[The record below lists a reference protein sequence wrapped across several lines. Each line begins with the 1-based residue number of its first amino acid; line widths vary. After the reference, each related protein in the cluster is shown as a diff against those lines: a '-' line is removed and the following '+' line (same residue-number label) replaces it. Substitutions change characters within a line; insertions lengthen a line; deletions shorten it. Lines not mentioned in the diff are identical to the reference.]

1 MPRLIAME
9 VSVPDVSEGPRG
21 PITLALPA
29 TRCTP
34 PVVDRLKDVLA
45 THPGTTEV
53 RLELQSGG
61 RSTVLRLDERLRV
74 TATPALMADL
84 KELLGAGCLAV

>member
-1 MPRLIAME
+1 
-9 VSVPDVSEGPRG
+9 
-21 PITLALPA
+21 
-29 TRCTP
+29 
-34 PVVDRLKDVLA
+34 VVDRLKDVLA

>member
-1 MPRLIAME
+1 ME

-21 PITLALPA
+21 PITITLPA

-34 PVVDRLKDVLA
+34 PMVERLKDVLGG
-45 THPGTTEV
+45 HPGTTEV
-53 RLELQSGG
+53 RLDLQSGG

-74 TATPALMADL
+74 ASTPALMADL
-84 KELLGAGCLAV
+84 KELLGPGSVSG